1 MTVRTPEPTLEDLVQ
16 RYLPLVRKIAA
27 GLYAV
32 RSFDGVPFEEYTQ
45 FGAEGLLQAL
55 RRYDPSQ
62 GAKFETYAQ
71 HRIKGAIMSGLE
83 KSTEVNQQ
91 VVTLRRLAQERMASI
106 LAADRS
112 GEEGEERTSGTAS
125 VPSSAL
131 DRLVHA
137 SVGLAVAFMLDDS
150 AMFRETE
157 STSWDD
163 GASNLA
169 FKQLQN
175 KLRVAMDT
183 LSDKERAVLECHY
196 YRHETFDVAACEL
209 GLTKG
214 RVSQLHRSALQKL
227 RKALANHHFG
237 ELVV

>member
-1 MTVRTPEPTLEDLVQ
+1 MTVRTPESTLEDLVQ
-16 RYLPLVRKIAA
+16 RYLPLVRKIAG

-55 RRYDPSQ
+55 RRYDPGL

-112 GEEGEERTSGTAS
+112 GGEDTTAGGS
-125 VPSSAL
+125 AVPSTSL

-175 KLRVAMDT
+175 KLRAAMSA

-196 YRHETFDVAACEL
+196 YRHEPFEVAASEL

-214 RVSQLHRSALQKL
+214 RVSQLHRGALQKL
-227 RKALANHHFG
+227 RKALATHNFG
-237 ELVV
+237 ELMA

>member
-55 RRYDPSQ
+55 RRYDPGL

-112 GEEGEERTSGTAS
+112 GGEGATEGEGA
-125 VPSSAL
+125 VPSSSL

-175 KLRVAMDT
+175 KLRAAMST

-196 YRHETFDVAACEL
+196 YRHEPFEVAASEL

-214 RVSQLHRSALQKL
+214 RVSQLHRGALQKL
-227 RKALANHHFG
+227 RKALATHHFG
-237 ELVV
+237 ELMA

>member
-1 MTVRTPEPTLEDLVQ
+1 M
-16 RYLPLVRKIAA
+16 VRKIAGA
-27 GLYAV
+27 LYGI
-32 RSFDGVPFEEYTQ
+32 RSFDGVPFEEYMQ
-45 FGAEGLLQAL
+45 FGVEGLLQAL
-55 RRYDPSQ
+55 QRYDPAQ

-106 LAADRS
+106 LAASPPD
-112 GEEGEERTSGTAS
+112 AS
-125 VPSSAL
+125 PTEPPANTPF
-131 DRLVHA
+131 DRLVQA

-150 AMFRETE
+150 ALFREGE

-169 FKQLQN
+169 YKQLQG
-175 KLRVAMDT
+175 KLQTAMDT
-183 LSDKERAVLECHY
+183 LTDKERTVLDGHY
-196 YRHETFDVAACEL
+196 YRHEPFELVASEM
-209 GLTKG
+209 GITKG

-227 RKALANHHFG
+227 RRALSAHHFG
-237 ELVV
+237 ELVA